1 MPGAGLGHQVGDARG
16 EGQAWL
22 EGGEMG
28 PGAGAEEEEEEEE
41 ERAEGTRRWGEAMM
55 GVG

>member
-1 MPGAGLGHQVGDARG
+1 M
-16 EGQAWL
+16 

-28 PGAGAEEEEEEEE
+28 PGAGAEEEE
-41 ERAEGTRRWGEAMM
+41 RAEGTRRWGEAVL